1 MIPVLILPTV
11 CIRGGMVQL
20 KNGDWWFIIMQDRG
34 PIGRVPHLVPVKW
47 VDGWPMLGS
56 GGKDIITYPKPEVG
70 KTYPFASP
78 ATTDEFNTSSLG
90 LQWQWNH
97 NPDNSRWSLKERKGH
112 MRLKASYAESLKTAR
127 NTLTQRV
134 QGPSSEA
141 TVELDVS
148 GLKDGNVA
156 GFGVFEFPYAYVAVE
171 QTNGEKKIVMCN
183 DGQTIETIDRF
194 EGNKIW
200 IRARVMDVGF
210 RAVFYYSTDGK
221 YFLPIGNELSM
232 GLGLVWTANRF
243 ALFNFSKEKAGEDG
257 YTDFNWFRFTNK

>member
-1 MIPVLILPTV
+1 
-11 CIRGGMVQL
+11 MVPE
-20 KNGDWWFIIMQDRG
+20 GTER
-34 PIGRVPHLVPVKW
+34 
-47 VDGWPMLGS
+47 
-56 GGKDIITYPKPEVG
+56 TY
-70 KTYPFASP
+70 
-78 ATTDEFNTSSLG
+78 AT
-90 LQWQWNH
+90 
-97 NPDNSRWSLKERKGH
+97 
-112 MRLKASYAESLKTAR
+112 ESLVCRIVEDSPQYIDAE
-127 NTLTQRV
+127 V

-210 RAVFYYSTDGK
+210 RAVFYYSTDGEV
-221 YFLPIGNELSM
+221 FPSH
-232 GLGLVWTANRF
+232 R
-243 ALFNFSKEKAGEDG
+243 
-257 YTDFNWFRFTNK
+257 